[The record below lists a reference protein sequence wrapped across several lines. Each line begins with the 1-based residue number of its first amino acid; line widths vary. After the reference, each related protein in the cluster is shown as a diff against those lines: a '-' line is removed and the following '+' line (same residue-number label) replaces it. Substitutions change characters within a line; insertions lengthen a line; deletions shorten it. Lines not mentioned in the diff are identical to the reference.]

1 MSEAVKEYVDK
12 EEKEAISELVKYQL
26 QKTQVHLFNK
36 VLEYTI
42 GVCVVK
48 YQRTQNGLSAWCYVA
63 KCHLDL

>member
-42 GVCVVK
+42 GVCVVNK
-48 YQRTQNGLSAWCYVA
+48 ISKDSKWAFSLVLCSEMPP
-63 KCHLDL
+63 